1 MSEKLKKQ
9 LEEILNKASKRIES
23 KLEVKCRDLL
33 SQFLNKTKTNKYDRD
48 NSS

>member
-1 MSEKLKKQ
+1 MSEKLKRQ

-33 SQFLNKTKTNKYDRD
+33 NQILNKTKTKKHDRD
-48 NSS
+48 NPS